1 MAFDIAVV
9 GIGGTFP
16 GANCIASFLDLIK
29 SDVSHIIDISAH
41 VKNHED
47 NYIPFKGVLHDAFLF
62 DAELF
67 GFSKADAQIL
77 DPQHRI
83 FFQTAYRALESAGY
97 VDPKTI
103 DRKVG
108 VYASCG
114 FPGYLFHYLAN
125 NDEIR
130 SKYDDLYI
138 QLLNDKDFLATRFS
152 YLMNFNG
159 PSVNVQCGC
168 SSSLVGVHL
177 AAQSLLLQECD
188 VAVVGGSSI
197 SYPIYG
203 GYTYSE
209 GSIASKDGKIYSFD
223 DQASGTV
230 RGDGCGVVVFK
241 RLEDAIESQD
251 RIFAVIKGSAITNDG
266 KNKIGFT
273 APGLPQQINVIKEA
287 LITSEVED
295 LDFVEAHAT
304 GTKIGDPIEIM
315 ALAEVFKNKKEKLTL
330 TSVKPHIGH
339 LDVASGIASFI
350 KTCLCLYDGILPHT
364 LNFRKLNSMVPSAE
378 DKVQV
383 LQKYRKLENRSVI
396 TAGVTSLGMGGT
408 NVHVILE
415 SMSREKSHLDTSY
428 RQFNLEEYV
437 VTPCNTNGKNQKIT
451 EENDIDKL
459 VRNAWSQILG
469 VERLSA
475 HDNFFDLGGN
485 SFSAVQCIGMFPDKI
500 KKKMNVL
507 DFLTHPTLDDFISHL
522 KSKL

>member
-1 MAFDIAVV
+1 VV
-9 GIGGTFP
+9 GIGCSFP
-16 GANCIASFLDLIK
+16 GANCIESFLNLIK
-29 SDVSHIIDISAH
+29 SDESHIVDISAH
-41 VKNHED
+41 VKNAGS
-47 NYIPFKGVLHDAFLF
+47 NYVPFKGILHDAFLF

-67 GFSKADAQIL
+67 DFSRGDAQIL

-97 VDPKTI
+97 VNPKSI
-103 DRKVG
+103 DKKVG

-114 FPGYLFHYLAN
+114 FPGYLFHHLSKN
-125 NDEIR
+125 EEIKA
-130 SKYDDLYI
+130 KYDDLYI
-138 QLLNDKDFLATRFS
+138 QLLNDKDFMATRFS

-197 SYPIYG
+197 SYPIYA

-209 GSIASKDGKIYSFD
+209 DSIASKDGKIYSFD
-223 DQASGTV
+223 EKACGTV
-230 RGDGCGVVVFK
+230 RGDGCGAVVLK
-241 RLEDAIESQD
+241 RLEDALGNQD
-251 RIFAVIKGSAITNDG
+251 RIFAIIKGSAITNDG

-287 LITSEVED
+287 LVAAETED

-315 ALAEVFKNKKEKLTL
+315 ALAEVFRNKKDKLIL

-350 KTCLCLYDGILPHT
+350 KVCLCLYNRILPHT
-364 LNFRKLNSMVPSAE
+364 LNFTKLNPMTSRAQ
-378 DKVQV
+378 DKVEI
-383 LQKYRKLENRSVI
+383 LQHYRKSEGHM

-408 NVHVILE
+408 NVHVVLE
-415 SMSREKSHLDTSY
+415 SAKQENQPLDTSY
-428 RQFNLEEYV
+428 RPFKLEEYV
-437 VTPCNTNGKNQKIT
+437 VVANDSNRTISRNF
-451 EENDIDKL
+451 EEQDTDKL
-459 VRNAWSQILG
+459 VHKAWSQILG
-469 VERLSA
+469 VERLSVR
-475 HDNFFDLGGN
+475 DNFFDLGGN
-485 SFSAVQCIGMFPDKI
+485 SFSAVQCIGIFPESI
-500 KKKMNVL
+500 KKKISVI
-507 DFLTHPTLDDFISHL
+507 DFLTHPTLGDFIAHL
-522 KSKL
+522 NGKIAENIHAG